1 MKHSILILAILFLIS
16 SCGGGSSCNNDP
28 DGLITENATVYY
40 NMHDTPHFIEKYCY
54 LIKTESNKVF
64 RPKAPHSL
72 SNLNIKLY
80 GSSKVKITYRLIADK
95 LPKDLSISGCLHKDR
110 IPTALIEVIRVEKI
124 K

>member
-1 MKHSILILAILFLIS
+1 MKHSILISAMLFLIS
-16 SCGGGSSCNNDP
+16 SCNNDA

-40 NMHDTPHFIEKYCY
+40 NMHSTPHFILKYCY

-64 RPKAPHSL
+64 RPKSPNSL

-80 GSSKVKITYRLIADK
+80 GSSKVKVTYRLIADK
-95 LPKDLSISGCLHKDR
+95 LPQDLSISGCLHKDM
-110 IPTALIEVIRVEKI
+110 IPTALIEVIRIKKI